1 MTTEEGFKALIVA
14 MNEHNKLLHAQN
26 RRIEMLER
34 NSRRSQCPYRRG
46 RHDSDMPSGNTPQR
60 HDDAGGHLLHDADGN
75 PMDTVIVPANDNPES
90 S

>member
-1 MTTEEGFKALIVA
+1 MA
-14 MNEHNKLLHAQN
+14 
-26 RRIEMLER
+26 
-34 NSRRSQCPYRRG
+34 
-46 RHDSDMPSGNTPQR
+46 SGNTPQR